1 MELMWLVYAVENLT
15 YKGDL
20 IFVLSSILLSI
31 AAILWVAGII
41 LPKQDFWGSKDTK
54 LKVEEGSYITLTS
67 DYEDLTGGVDYMVR
81 FLCADDIRFEN
92 AGDRFK
98 SYSFTAISKR
108 IQHPT
113 VKTLTRGITLP
124 SPKIFVVLSIIAV
137 MLHVV
142 LPTRDTA
149 IKMAGAYLLQSVVT
163 NDKTKELGDAAY
175 RATLRQLTKWSEEV
189 PELADM
195 LIDAGKEKLEN
206 EIKAN

>member
-15 YKGDL
+15 YSGSFFMVMFWTL
-20 IFVLSSILLSI
+20 FTITGGAFIFSTMYGWCEDSLDDTLSFWVNKFPIKTISALMLMLLT
-31 AAILWVAGII
+31 LHII
-41 LPKQDFWGSKDTK
+41 LPT
-54 LKVEEGSYITLTS
+54 
-67 DYEDLTGGVDYMVR
+67 
-81 FLCADDIRFEN
+81 
-92 AGDRFK
+92 
-98 SYSFTAISKR
+98 
-108 IQHPT
+108 H
-113 VKTLTRGITLP
+113 
-124 SPKIFVVLSIIAV
+124 
-137 MLHVV
+137 
-142 LPTRDTA
+142 DTA